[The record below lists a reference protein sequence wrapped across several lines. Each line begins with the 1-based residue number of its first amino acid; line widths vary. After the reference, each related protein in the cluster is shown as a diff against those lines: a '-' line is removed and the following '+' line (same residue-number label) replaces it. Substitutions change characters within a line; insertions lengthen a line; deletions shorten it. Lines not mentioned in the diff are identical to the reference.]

1 MAALPPRRDW
11 TPRETRLVAEYV
23 VRAFPDARVILHP
36 RLGPPLPRSDLGRF
50 SEDEAR
56 VVGHI
61 LRRYADAIVV
71 ERDRLLVVEAKI
83 VLEPGVISQLL
94 LYLELVKTTPELEP
108 YGGRPVEGLI
118 VCAVLDEATA
128 ALAVRSGLRVVTYRP
143 PWIDEYLAVL
153 AVRDRRGA
161 RQPVPGLTEEE
172 PSG

>member
-23 VRAFPDARVILHP
+23 ARAFPDARVILHP

-56 VVGHI
+56 AVGHV

-83 VLEPGVISQLL
+83 ILEPGVISQLL
-94 LYLELVKTTPELEP
+94 LYLELVKTTPELEQFR
-108 YGGRPVEGLI
+108 GRPLQGLI
-118 VCAVLDEATA
+118 VCSVLDEATV
-128 ALAVRSGLRVVTYRP
+128 ALAARSGLRVVTWRP
-143 PWIDEYLAVL
+143 PWVDEYLAVL

-172 PSG
+172 PGG